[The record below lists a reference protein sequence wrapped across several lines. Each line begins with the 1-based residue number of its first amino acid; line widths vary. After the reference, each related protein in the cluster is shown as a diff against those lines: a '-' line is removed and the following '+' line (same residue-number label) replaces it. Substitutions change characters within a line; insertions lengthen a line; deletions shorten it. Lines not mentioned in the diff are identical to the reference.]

1 MQREQSRQ
9 LGRKLNECIETPQMV
24 AVWHAARQGVWALW
38 HSHQSRCEEVVQA
51 GRGRQGI
58 TKDEFSAMHVS
69 APAGGVLLA
78 AALLIE
84 ESSNIC
90 DWEVIIMEGV
100 ADYLALCS
108 PCVALSGLLQPLYG
122 IIWPCDRPLCG
133 IVCTLCG
140 IVWHCVL

>member
-1 MQREQSRQ
+1 
-9 LGRKLNECIETPQMV
+9 
-24 AVWHAARQGVWALW
+24 
-38 HSHQSRCEEVVQA
+38 
-51 GRGRQGI
+51 
-58 TKDEFSAMHVS
+58 MHVS

-84 ESSNIC
+84 EFSNIR
-90 DWEVIIMEGV
+90 DWVVIIMEGV

-140 IVWHCVL
+140 IVWHYVL